1 MKRVVPIVVTDD
13 RVTDLFVES
22 WANEPQENGSCLSD
36 DTMPVSSDDQ
46 LAHDLDRVTRAM
58 PWNYD
63 PGEIE
68 HEAAA
73 RIRAAF
79 QLDEV
84 ES

>member
-13 RVTDLFVES
+13 RVTRDLLEAIGIIRDEAWSLYRRADEYEES
-22 WANEPQENGSCLSD
+22 SPSIAARTYAEADEY
-36 DTMPVSSDDQ
+36 MA
-46 LAHDLDRVTRAM
+46 LA
-58 PWNYD
+58 
-63 PGEIE
+63 I
-68 HEAAA
+68 